1 MSVLI
6 KGMTMPDMCSKCDFL
21 GGLIYPDGI
30 YVCECPVDTIHGR
43 NVQRAVEEDSRHSH
57 CPLGKIPESH
67 GPLIDRNKLCESLDL
82 DAGII
87 KNINEEIPLAKDSDL
102 NSFVHKIIERVY
114 KSIRDDLVLK
124 MPVVV
129 EAEGELLKPR
139 KRNE

>member
-6 KGMTMPDMCSKCDFL
+6 KGMTIPDMCFECDFL
-21 GGLIYPDGI
+21 GGLIYPDSI
-30 YVCECPVDTIHGR
+30 YVCQCPVDTIHGR

-82 DAGII
+82 SIGIV
-87 KNINEEIPLAKDSDL
+87 KNINDTTSITDNSDL
-102 NSFVHKIIERVY
+102 NSFIPKMIERVY